1 MTQFIPHGEVAVSR
15 DGRIMTV
22 EGRGPWN
29 LEAVKRSEQAAQ
41 TILRDLSGGPWGV
54 VIVIYGEPIHV
65 PDAKNRLVELVKQDI
80 ENGRV
85 ATALVVGECDS
96 PNFAKNHLGSI
107 YQDAG
112 DNLAFFEDVTQARSW
127 IQKQIEET
135 SGKKLIAKNGS

>member
-1 MTQFIPHGEVAVSR
+1 MKGYCLDDDV
-15 DGRIMTV
+15 GKLM
-22 EGRGPWN
+22 
-29 LEAVKRSEQAAQ
+29 VKYGH
-41 TILRDLSGGPWGV
+41 IL
-54 VIVIYGEPIHV
+54 HV

-127 IQKQIEET
+127 VQKQIEET
-135 SGKKLIAKNGS
+135 VGK